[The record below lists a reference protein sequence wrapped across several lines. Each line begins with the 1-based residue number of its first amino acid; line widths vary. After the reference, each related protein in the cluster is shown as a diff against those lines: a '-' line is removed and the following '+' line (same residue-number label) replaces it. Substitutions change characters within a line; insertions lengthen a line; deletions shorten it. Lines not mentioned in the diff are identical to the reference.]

1 MSYAL
6 VSWAG
11 DSWVAVLRPFQKK
24 VLGVE
29 WEVGR
34 GSVFG
39 VPNPEEVGHRCDS
52 RECAVGQEMKC
63 LLLREGVAG
72 PGRTEDGEGSEGREA
87 GRGVRTACGKERIG
101 ELSSCPQSTSLPNK
115 GVWLPRVELSLC

>member
-1 MSYAL
+1 MGNVVRSLCTPVFHAL
-6 VSWAG
+6 VSGAG
-11 DSWVAVLRPFQKK
+11 DSWVAVLRQVQRK

-52 RECAVGQEMKC
+52 REYAVGQEMKC

-72 PGRTEDGEGSEGREA
+72 PGQTEDGEGSEEREA
-87 GRGVRTACGKERIG
+87 GAGARTACGKERIPK
-101 ELSSCPQSTSLPNK
+101 LS
-115 GVWLPRVELSLC
+115 

>member
-1 MSYAL
+1 M
-6 VSWAG
+6 V
-11 DSWVAVLRPFQKK
+11 VLRQLQRK

-39 VPNPEEVGHRCDS
+39 FPNPEVVGHLCDS
-52 RECAVGQEMKC
+52 KECAVGQEMKC

-72 PGRTEDGEGSEGREA
+72 PGQSEDGEGSEGREA
-87 GRGVRTACGKERIG
+87 GRGVRTACGKEIIG
-101 ELSSCPQSTSLPNK
+101 ELS
-115 GVWLPRVELSLC
+115 

>member
-1 MSYAL
+1 MFSAL
-6 VSWAG
+6 VSGAG
-11 DSWVAVLRPFQKK
+11 DSWVAVLRQLQRK

-52 RECAVGQEMKC
+52 KECAVGQEMRC

-72 PGRTEDGEGSEGREA
+72 PGQSEDGEGSEGREA
-87 GRGVRTACGKERIG
+87 GKGVRTTLGSGFYDSRC
-101 ELSSCPQSTSLPNK
+101 QSADPL
-115 GVWLPRVELSLC
+115 

>member
-1 MSYAL
+1 M
-6 VSWAG
+6 
-11 DSWVAVLRPFQKK
+11 AVLCQLQRK
-24 VLGVE
+24 VLGVK

-72 PGRTEDGEGSEGREA
+72 PGQTEDGEGSEGREA
-87 GRGVRTACGKERIG
+87 GKGARTACKKERIG
-101 ELSSCPQSTSLPNK
+101 KLS
-115 GVWLPRVELSLC
+115 